1 MYKIL
6 CCDVCCSLPLI
17 MLTLTCLTELPMS
30 EEQPTSSQAGASGS
44 GELPDILSIE
54 NIDVDLL
61 PEHAEGQCL
70 FYRRIPHRGVLIY
83 FYYFCNHAVDS
94 MHAKM
99 CTFMWAPVLLSLEYI
114 CQMIKVL

>member
-1 MYKIL
+1 MYKIF
-6 CCDVCCSLPLI
+6 CCDVYCSLTLI

-70 FYRRIPHRGVLIY
+70 CYRRFSHDGALIHT
-83 FYYFCNHAVDS
+83 YYFS
-94 MHAKM
+94 
-99 CTFMWAPVLLSLEYI
+99 
-114 CQMIKVL
+114 

>member
-6 CCDVCCSLPLI
+6 CCDVYCSLPLI

-70 FYRRIPHRGVLIY
+70 FCRRIPHHGVLIHS
-83 FYYFCNHAVDS
+83 YYICNHAVDS

-99 CTFMWAPVLLSLEYI
+99 CTFMRAPFFCLLY
-114 CQMIKVL
+114 MYVK

>member
-1 MYKIL
+1 MI
-6 CCDVCCSLPLI
+6 CIVPWPLI

-61 PEHAEGQCL
+61 PEHAEGQCPFCRKMESL
-70 FYRRIPHRGVLIY
+70 LTHTISVNMALI
-83 FYYFCNHAVDS
+83 
-94 MHAKM
+94 
-99 CTFMWAPVLLSLEYI
+99 
-114 CQMIKVL
+114 

>member
-1 MYKIL
+1 MKFFVV
-6 CCDVCCSLPLI
+6 VCIVSCPLI

-61 PEHAEGQCL
+61 PEHAEGQCPFCGKNFPTMESL
-70 FYRRIPHRGVLIY
+70 LTHTISVNIALI
-83 FYYFCNHAVDS
+83 
-94 MHAKM
+94 
-99 CTFMWAPVLLSLEYI
+99 
-114 CQMIKVL
+114 

>member
-1 MYKIL
+1 
-6 CCDVCCSLPLI
+6 

-70 FYRRIPHRGVLIY
+70 LYRRIPHHGVLIY
-83 FYYFCNHAVDS
+83 SYYFCNAVDS

-99 CTFMWAPVLLSLEYI
+99 CTFIRAPVLLSIVYV
-114 CQMIKVL
+114 C